1 MSNYVVGNH
10 MATGVTS
17 EFAIHAQTI
26 LQQPPLQAFVLH
38 LWNAQKYPFD
48 IGSQLRAM
56 DARNYNFML
65 TLLSAFRR
73 NGPDD
78 RSFQDLAQK
87 LAESR

>member
-1 MSNYVVGNH
+1 
-10 MATGVTS
+10 
-17 EFAIHAQTI
+17 
-26 LQQPPLQAFVLH
+26 
-38 LWNAQKYPFD
+38 
-48 IGSQLRAM
+48 M